1 MDMLLKF
8 INDAGWDWKLAGTNA
23 IIVPPDQIAADELVD
38 SLTELLATN
47 AAKLKGEI
55 LVRWQGA
62 QIPYRISASMDDGE
76 IATPEIPDMVF
87 SKKLGLDVA
96 ELKVLERMRSS
107 EKPMSICDLESD
119 DQEWVNMPLTQM
131 LQMTSDQA
139 CEQNM
144 KNYWEEDALAY
155 VKRMLQQQRT
165 FDHSYEAMLP
175 YTRAQFSSTFEVIE
189 FGHPKRLKRLVTIH
203 SYEPVRL
210 RTMV

>member
-96 ELKVLERMRSS
+96 ELKVLEQMRSS

-119 DQEWVNMPLTQM
+119 DQEWVNVPLTQM

-144 KNYWEEDALAY
+144 KDYWEEDALAY
-155 VKRMLQQQRT
+155 VKRMLQQQGI
-165 FDHSYEAMLP
+165 FDYSYEAMLP

-203 SYEPVRL
+203 SYELVRT

>member
-175 YTRAQFSSTFEVIE
+175 YTRA
-189 FGHPKRLKRLVTIH
+189 
-203 SYEPVRL
+203 
-210 RTMV
+210 

>member
-23 IIVPPDQIAADELVD
+23 IIVLPDQIAADELVD

-47 AAKLKGEI
+47 ATKLKGEI

-76 IATPEIPDMVF
+76 IATPEIPEMVF
-87 SKKLGLDVA
+87 SKKFGFDVA
-96 ELKVLERMRSS
+96 ELKILERMRSS

-119 DQEWVNMPLTQM
+119 DQEWVNVPLTQM

-144 KNYWEEDALAY
+144 KDYWEEDALAY
-155 VKRMLQQQRT
+155 VKRMLQQQGV
-165 FDHSYEAMLP
+165 FNHSYEAMLP
-175 YTRAQFSSTFEVIE
+175 YTRANFSSTFEVIE

-203 SYEPVRL
+203 SYEPVRGSV
-210 RTMV
+210 MV